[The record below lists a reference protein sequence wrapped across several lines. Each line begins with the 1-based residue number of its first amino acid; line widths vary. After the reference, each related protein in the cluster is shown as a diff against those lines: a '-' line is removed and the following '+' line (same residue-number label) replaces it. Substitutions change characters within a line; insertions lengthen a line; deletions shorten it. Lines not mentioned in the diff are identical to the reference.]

1 MIIYKGDAPNLNT
14 RKDSLIKRIYYSLV
28 VYLSGTIVGLFYFI
42 SILPFLKHPK
52 FKKINIKILFLFLK
66 IWNIFCRIFLL
77 IFLDKRYPKKLIPLN
92 GHIVIFNHVNEFEYP
107 FDPVEGNCTFLF
119 DKAMYRSGLLY
130 FFIQKAGIL
139 LKDGSKI
146 KESIEEAKQYL
157 EYCNIG
163 FMPEGERSFSDE
175 PNTFKKG
182 LLKMIFQNNFPVI
195 VFYKKGMANL
205 NRKVIYNCSEIIY
218 PDRFLNFED
227 FYIFLT
233 FKMESLKEQIIL

>member
-1 MIIYKGDAPNLNT
+1 MIVYKGDAPNLNP
-14 RKDSLIKRIYYSLV
+14 RKDSLIKRIYYSLI
-28 VYLSGTIVGLFYFI
+28 VYLSGTFFGFLYFI
-42 SILPFLKHPK
+42 SILPFLKYSQFRK
-52 FKKINIKILFLFLK
+52 TNIKILFFFLK
-66 IWNIFCRIFLL
+66 CWNIFCRIFLL
-77 IFLDKRYPKKLIPLN
+77 IFLDRRYPKSLIPPN

-107 FDPVEGNCTFLF
+107 FDPLEGNCTFLF

-139 LKDGSKI
+139 LKDGVKI

-157 EYCNIG
+157 DYCNIG

-175 PNTFKKG
+175 PNRFKKG
-182 LLKMIFQNNFPVI
+182 LLKFVFQNNFPVI
-195 VFYKKGMANL
+195 VFYKKGMADL
-205 NRKVIYNCSEIIY
+205 NRKVTYNCSEIIY

-233 FKMESLKEQIIL
+233 FKMESIKQSI

>member
-1 MIIYKGDAPNLNT
+1 MIIYKGDAPNLNP
-14 RKDSLIKRIYYSLV
+14 RKDNIIKRIYYSLV
-28 VYLSGTIVGLFYFI
+28 VYLSGTIIGFLYFI
-42 SILPFLKHPK
+42 SILPFLKRND
-52 FKKINIKILFLFLK
+52 FKKINVMILFFFLK
-66 IWNIFCRIFLL
+66 IWNIVCRIFLL
-77 IFLDKRYPKKLIPLN
+77 IFINRRYPKNIIPED
-92 GHIVIFNHVNEFEYP
+92 GHIIIFNHVNEFEYP
-107 FDPVEGNCTFLF
+107 FDPLEGNCTFLF

-139 LKDGSKI
+139 LKDGARI
-146 KESIEEAKQYL
+146 KESIDEAKDYL

-175 PNTFKKG
+175 PIVFKKG
-182 LLKMIFQNNFPVI
+182 LLKFVFQNNFPLI

-205 NRKVIYNCSEIIY
+205 NRIITYNCSEIIY

-233 FKMESLKEQIIL
+233 FKMESIKDQLT